1 MIREWARA
9 RQAPKIHM
17 CESIYI
23 PENVDPSEVTFYL
36 IPIIQKKEEVRE

>member
-1 MIREWARA
+1 MREWARA
-9 RQAPKIHM
+9 RQIPKMTI

-36 IPIIQKKEEVRE
+36 IPIIQQKNEVKE